1 MKQIVI
7 SVSDV
12 DYKALQAYAFVLSRL
27 NRELLEKHGQKEAGT
42 LTPEDVALE
51 GVRDQIKIYNIM
63 RESGV
68 Q

>member
-7 SVSDV
+7 SVSDE
-12 DYKALQAYAFVLSRL
+12 DYKALQAYAVVLSRL
-27 NRELLEKHGQKEAGT
+27 NRELLEKRGQKEAGT

>member
-7 SVSDV
+7 SVSDE

-27 NRELLEKHGQKEAGT
+27 NKELLEKHGQKEADT

>member
-7 SVSDV
+7 SVSDE

-27 NRELLEKHGQKEAGT
+27 NRELLEKHGQKEVGT
-42 LTPEDVALE
+42 LMPEDVALE

>member
-7 SVSDV
+7 SVSDE

-27 NRELLEKHGQKEAGT
+27 NRELLEKHGQKEVGT

>member
-7 SVSDV
+7 SVSDE

-42 LTPEDVALE
+42 LTLEDVALE

>member
-7 SVSDV
+7 SVSDE
-12 DYKALQAYAFVLSRL
+12 DYKALRAYAFVLSRL
-27 NRELLEKHGQKEAGT
+27 NRELHEKHGQKEAGT

>member
-7 SVSDV
+7 SVSDE

-27 NRELLEKHGQKEAGT
+27 NRELLEKRQKEAGT

-63 RESGV
+63 R
-68 Q
+68 

>member
-7 SVSDV
+7 SVSDE
-12 DYKALQAYAFVLSRL
+12 DYKALQAYAFVLSKL
-27 NRELLEKHGQKEAGT
+27 NRELLEKHGQKEVGT

-63 RESGV
+63 RKSGV